1 MLTWCEVG
9 KRLIIGPEQIHAID
23 KIQIIQ
29 ARMKAAQDRQ
39 KSYAYQKKRHKEY
52 EVEKHVYIKVS
63 PVRGL
68 KRFF

>member
-1 MLTWCEVG
+1 
-9 KRLIIGPEQIHAID
+9 
-23 KIQIIQ
+23 
-29 ARMKAAQDRQ
+29 MKAAQDRQ